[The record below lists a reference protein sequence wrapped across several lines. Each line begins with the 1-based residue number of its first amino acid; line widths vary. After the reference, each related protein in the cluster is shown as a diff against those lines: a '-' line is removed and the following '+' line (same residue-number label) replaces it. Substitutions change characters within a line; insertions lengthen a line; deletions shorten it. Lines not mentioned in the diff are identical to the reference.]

1 MKDLAGHFA
10 WIALVL
16 LSFGCSETHEHPP
29 TPSSSLPAPFI
40 AGHGFHGIHG
50 LTFDSEDQ
58 LYVGSVMGQ
67 SVYRVDRETGAS
79 QTVLFPPLGMAD
91 DLEFDSDGTL
101 VWTSFILGKVHAR
114 KKNESEIR
122 ELASGLLGIN
132 SLAFK
137 QDGRLFATQ
146 VFLGDALYE
155 IDLEGKAPPRKILE
169 DIGGLNGFD
178 FGPDGFLYGPL
189 WFKGQVARVNVDTG
203 ELSVVADGFQIP
215 AAVNFDSKGNLW
227 VLDSARGEVIQLDSE
242 TGERKRVFALKT
254 CMDNLAFD
262 SADRLFVTV
271 MAENAIYELDTE
283 TGDVRTVK
291 EGQLGVPADLAIWGE
306 SGGETLYVADTF
318 VLRAINLET
327 RQVVDLSRFVEDELE
342 YPFGIDVSE
351 SFVYT
356 ASWFSGTIQ
365 KLDRKTGE
373 ILDTLHGFTTPYD
386 VLELE
391 DGSLLVAEMMASRLS
406 RVTGPSSNSEQ
417 VRETIASELNGPT
430 SLVDAGGGAVYVTL
444 SSEGSIARVDLDSR
458 EVESIVSGL
467 VGPEGMAL
475 APDGRLVVAEVGQS
489 RILAI
494 DPATG
499 EQEVVAS
506 NVPIGLRFPEGQ
518 PFVGL
523 STGVAVS
530 PAGDVFFSSD
540 LEDAIYS
547 VPLGSTSRHH

>member
-1 MKDLAGHFA
+1 MKDLARHFA
-10 WIALVL
+10 WIAFVVV
-16 LSFGCSETHEHPP
+16 SVGCGEPHEHPP
-29 TPSSSLPAPFI
+29 TSPSLAPFI

-50 LTFDSEDQ
+50 LTFDSQDQ

-67 SVYRVDRETGAS
+67 SVYRVDPETGAS
-79 QTVLFPPLGMAD
+79 ETFLSPPLGMAD
-91 DLEFDSDGTL
+91 DLEFGPDGSL
-101 VWTSFILGKVHAR
+101 AWTSFMLGKVHTR
-114 KKNESEIR
+114 KNDSEIR

-155 IDLEGKAPPRKILE
+155 IDLEGTAPPRKILE

-203 ELSVVADGFQIP
+203 ELTVIADDFEIP
-215 AAVNFDSKGNLW
+215 AAANFDSKGNLW

-242 TGERKRVFALKT
+242 TGNRKRVFTLKT

-262 SADRLFVTV
+262 SRDRLFVTV
-271 MAENAIYELDTE
+271 MAENAIYELDTQ

-291 EGQLGVPADLAIWGE
+291 EGQLGVPTDLAIWGD

-318 VLRAINLET
+318 ALRSIDLGT
-327 RQVVDLSRFVEDELE
+327 RQVVDLSRFVEDALE

-351 SFVYT
+351 RFVYIT
-356 ASWFSGTIQ
+356 SWFSGTIQ
-365 KLDRKTGE
+365 KLDRRTGE
-373 ILDTLHGFTTPYD
+373 ILETYHGFTTPFD
-386 VLELE
+386 VVELE

-406 RVTGPSSNSEQ
+406 RVTGTSTEA
-417 VRETIASELNGPT
+417 RETIVSGLAGPM
-430 SLVDAGGGAVYVTL
+430 SLVAAADGTVYVTL
-444 SSEGSIARVDLDSR
+444 SSGGSIARVDLDAR
-458 EVESIVSGL
+458 EVEPVVSGL
-467 VGPEGMAL
+467 VDPEGIAL

-489 RILAI
+489 RILAV
-494 DPATG
+494 DPAST
-499 EQEVVAS
+499 EQEVLAS
-506 NVPIGLRFPEGQ
+506 NVPIGLQFPEGQ
-518 PFVGL
+518 PPVGVP
-523 STGVAVS
+523 TGVAVS
-530 PAGDVFFSSD
+530 GTGDVFFSSD

-547 VPLGSTSRHH
+547 ISSRGSTSRH